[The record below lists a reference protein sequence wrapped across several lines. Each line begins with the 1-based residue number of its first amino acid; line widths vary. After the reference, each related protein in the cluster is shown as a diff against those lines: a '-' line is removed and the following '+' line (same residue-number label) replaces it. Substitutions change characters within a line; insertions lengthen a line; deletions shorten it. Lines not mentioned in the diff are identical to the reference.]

1 RLSCPTRR
9 SSDLKIR
16 VGAAQGFY
24 GDSIDGAVANA
35 KYGNLDYLCF
45 DALAELT
52 MAILAKNKEKNPEE
66 GYTKDIRPFMK
77 ALLPLVKQNNFK
89 MLTNSGGLNP
99 EGAQELVLDIAKE
112 LGITD

>member
-1 RLSCPTRR
+1 
-9 SSDLKIR
+9 
-16 VGAAQGFY
+16 
-24 GDSIDGAVANA
+24 
-35 KYGNLDYLCF
+35 
-45 DALAELT
+45 

-99 EGAQELVLDIAKE
+99 EAAQELVLDIAIE
-112 LGITD
+112 LGITDLKVQVVTGDNVMPNIDELTGKGDDLSYLETKEPYTDKDH